1 MTLNTKKESDKEERT
16 KKTEASDGYFLTA
29 DVSSMLKVI
38 NKNLKMDN
46 SIQRKKVNMM
56 TEEDIERLF
65 ENDQNSGY
73 KKKPESKAKD
83 YLKRDKIIA

>member
-1 MTLNTKKESDKEERT
+1 
-16 KKTEASDGYFLTA
+16 
-29 DVSSMLKVI
+29 MLKVI

-46 SIQRKKVNMM
+46 SIRRKRANMM

-73 KKKPESKAKD
+73 KKKS
-83 YLKRDKIIA
+83 